1 MNRWVLVTGGAKR
14 LGRCMSEAFAQAGW
28 GVAVHYSQSQADA
41 LALCEALRATGVA
54 AQAVQGTLDSP
65 VAVAQLFAA
74 AQAAM
79 GGPAQAIVC
88 NASLFE
94 PDTGR
99 DLQPELLMQQL
110 QVNLAAPMQLGSLL
124 AQAHAATTG
133 QEVTREAQAAQ
144 PAPSLV
150 HVLDQK
156 VFNLNPDYFSY
167 TLSKLALERAV
178 ALQAQA
184 LAPQVRVNAVAPG
197 LMFVS
202 GPQSAA
208 NFARASRINLMGQ
221 PIDPMDVARAA
232 VFLASTPSCTG
243 ATVAVDM
250 GQHLV
255 PLGRDVMFAL
265 DHLQPGVLPGS
276 A

>member
-1 MNRWVLVTGGAKR
+1 MTQWVLVTGGAKR

-28 GVAVHYSQSQADA
+28 GVAVHYSQSQAEA

-54 AQAVQGTLDSP
+54 AQAVPGTLDSAE
-65 VAVAQLFAA
+65 AVAQLFAT

-99 DLQPELLMQQL
+99 DMQPDLLMQQL

-124 AQAHAATTG
+124 AKAHAA
-133 QEVTREAQAAQ
+133 QPARDVAQ

-156 VFNLNPDYFSY
+156 VYNLNPDYFSY

-178 ALQAQA
+178 GLQAQA
-184 LAPQVRVNAVAPG
+184 LAPQLRVNAVAPG

-202 GPQSAA
+202 GPQSEG
-208 NFARASRINLMGQ
+208 NFASASRVNLMGQ

-232 VFLASTPSCTG
+232 VFLASTASCTG
-243 ATVAVDM
+243 ATLSVDM

-265 DHLQPGVLPGS
+265 DHLDPGVLPGS